1 MARAWIGTSGYNY
14 AHWEGVF
21 YPEGLPARKWL
32 SYYAQV
38 FPTVELNVTFYR
50 LPQKKTF
57 ETWAK
62 TAPEGFA
69 FVLKG
74 SRFITHIKRLKDA
87 EGSIQI
93 LFDQSSPLEEKI
105 AAVLW
110 QLPPRFRVDLQRLKA
125 FLRALQ
131 ESPLARRYR
140 HAFEFRDRTWFCD
153 DVYDILQNH
162 NAAIVLADWPF
173 QVLAHGM
180 RVQDIDREAIE
191 APLTANFVYLRRHGP
206 GALFSSNYPERM
218 IRSDAEAI
226 RKWLTEGRE
235 VYCFYNN
242 DVAGYAVK
250 NALRLR
256 ELVEQGEHYPA

>member
-21 YPEGLPARKWL
+21 YPQGLPARKWL
-32 SYYAQV
+32 SYYAQR
-38 FPTVELNVTFYR
+38 FSIVELNVTFYR

-62 TAPEGFA
+62 TAPEGFV

-74 SRFITHIKRLKDA
+74 SRFITHIKRLK
-87 EGSIQI
+87 ETESSLYI
-93 LFDQSSPLEEKI
+93 LFDQSSPLADRI

-110 QLPPRFRVDLQRLKA
+110 QLPPRFRADLERLESFLQA
-125 FLRALQ
+125 LRA
-131 ESPLARRYR
+131 SPLAQRYR
-140 HAFEFRDRTWFCD
+140 HAFEFRDMTWFRD
-153 DVYDILQNH
+153 DIYEILKKH
-162 NAAIVLADWPF
+162 NAALVLADWPF
-173 QVLAHGM
+173 QVLGPGM
-180 RVQDIDREAIE
+180 KAQHIDREAIQV
-191 APLTANFVYLRRHGP
+191 PHTANFVYLRRHGP

-218 IRSDAEAI
+218 IKSDAEAI
-226 RKWLTEGRE
+226 QKWLAEGRE

-250 NALRLR
+250 NALKLK
-256 ELVEQGEHYPA
+256 ELVEGKGSAS